1 MKPGSGV
8 RSSRSS
14 QALSPPAAFAGQPLR
29 REGAAKCRGPRGGA
43 FWKSEGEER
52 GQPPP
57 KGSPPASTSLT
68 RPFPGSPVPQAHS
81 FPSLTCP
88 PGLPALR
95 GGGRSYERVS
105 GYSLQ
110 APRPSGQ
117 QLPAGALSGR
127 SVPPRPRPH
136 TSCAAQREAAAPRP
150 RQVGG
155 QVGRGARPAAPAP
168 SAGGGRG
175 RRGAPQVPGRAACV
189 AVPTW
194 PAGAHV
200 TRSRAGSRL

>member
-29 REGAAKCRGPRGGA
+29 REGAAKCRGPQGGA

-81 FPSLTCP
+81 FPPLTCP
-88 PGLPALR
+88 AGLPALR

-105 GYSLQ
+105 RYSLQ

-117 QLPAGALSGR
+117 QFPARRSVWPLGPSPSPPPHFLCGPAG
-127 SVPPRPRPH
+127 
-136 TSCAAQREAAAPRP
+136 
-150 RQVGG
+150 GG
-155 QVGRGARPAAPAP
+155 GAPAP
-168 SAGGGRG
+168 PGGWPG
-175 RRGAPQVPGRAACV
+175 GAGRAPDRKSV
-189 AVPTW
+189 V
-194 PAGAHV
+194 
-200 TRSRAGSRL
+200 